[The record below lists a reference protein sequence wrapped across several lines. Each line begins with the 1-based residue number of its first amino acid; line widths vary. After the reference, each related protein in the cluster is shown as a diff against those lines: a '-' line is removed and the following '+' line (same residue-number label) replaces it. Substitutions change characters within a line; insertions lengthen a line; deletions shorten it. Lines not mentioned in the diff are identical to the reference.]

1 VDVYLEGFQLETGF
15 VRHIV
20 QGDGSEIRQ
29 AGLWADRCIFRDF
42 DGDFVALVLVREC
55 FDVGQWSGNTAFC
68 MPLVVAEFC
77 GFRFSPS
84 FVVRCF
90 FVDPLPLTPH
100 PLLFRSSRLPRLVSS
115 IPLGQFSLIE
125 CRG

>member
-1 VDVYLEGFQLETGF
+1 MEDAVHGVLVKNANVPVGVDVYLEGFQLETGF

-55 FDVGQWSGNTAFC
+55 FNVRKRSSDAALS
-68 MPLVVAEFC
+68 MPLIVSQLR
-77 GFRFSPS
+77 GS
-84 FVVRCF
+84 
-90 FVDPLPLTPH
+90 
-100 PLLFRSSRLPRLVSS
+100 LFL
-115 IPLGQFSLIE
+115 
-125 CRG
+125 C